1 MSVLMESIWL
11 AVGVLNAMM
20 FTLLFAFLVDRI
32 GKQDKDLTP
41 LSIVFFVLLDLLLLM
56 DTVHIFESL
65 R

>member
-20 FTLLFAFLVDRI
+20 FTLLFTFLADRI
-32 GKQDKDLTP
+32 GKQDEDITP

-56 DTVHIFESL
+56 NTVHIFESL

>member
-11 AVGVLNAMM
+11 VVGVLNAMM